1 MTKEAIAKTLKEKR
15 IKAGLEAKE
24 VAEKLIELG
33 AIKSIKSFYNW
44 ESGRTQP
51 DADTFMYLCNLYKID
66 SVMETFGYEQKQIV
80 PNDSHEVTTAYEN
93 ADFET
98 KNNVRFLL
106 KLPLLSEEMHE
117 NSQSDQEY
125 VEFAARGGKMRMEKN
140 KAIEFIKSA
149 ENAPDESNNK
159 DLF

>member
-1 MTKEAIAKTLKEKR
+1 MTKEEIAKTLKEKR

-51 DADTFMYLCNLYKID
+51 DADTFMYLCSLYKID
-66 SVMETFGYEQKQIV
+66 SVMETFGYEQKQIDLT
-80 PNDSHEVTTAYEN
+80 NSHEVATAYEN
-93 ADFET
+93 ADFDT

-106 KLPLLSEEMHE
+106 KLPLLKEEIAAELFPFSEP
-117 NSQSDQEY
+117 
-125 VEFAARGGKMRMEKN
+125 RLT
-140 KAIEFIKSA
+140 A
-149 ENAPDESNNK
+149 ENEKELEMIRQEMLAEKRGRTSSASISAK
-159 DLF
+159 DA